1 MGWAAEKKL
10 AKGEGLGRSPE
21 QEQSLDVLKVDR
33 AQFSGK

>member
-10 AKGEGLGRSPE
+10 AKGVGPDRSPN

-33 AQFSGK
+33 AQFLGK